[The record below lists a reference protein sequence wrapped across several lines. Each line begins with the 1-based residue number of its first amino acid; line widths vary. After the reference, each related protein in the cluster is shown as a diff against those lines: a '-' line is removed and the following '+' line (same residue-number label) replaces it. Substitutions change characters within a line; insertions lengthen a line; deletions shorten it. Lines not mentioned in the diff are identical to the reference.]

1 MNWREFSNSTLSIKL
16 KQNRFFSQT
25 SQWNRL
31 NRMIKCIVLVQS
43 TCNYSNHAY
52 ANGRH
57 SYCCQV
63 HCVLHHILH
72 HAYVG
77 VALILELPR
86 VNSVIINRLV
96 EGDDP
101 VGLKVH
107 GHYLPIQVLREEGV
121 DQLYVCWQVH

>member
-1 MNWREFSNSTLSIKL
+1 
-16 KQNRFFSQT
+16 
-25 SQWNRL
+25 
-31 NRMIKCIVLVQS
+31 
-43 TCNYSNHAY
+43 
-52 ANGRH
+52 
-57 SYCCQV
+57 
-63 HCVLHHILH
+63 
-72 HAYVG
+72 
-77 VALILELPR
+77 LPR